1 MIRVELSDV
10 EAAMRSYRRA
20 AKDLAQELLR
30 QWRSGSYQ
38 TYTLPRPPLLRPRHW
53 NRKN

>member
-1 MIRVELSDV
+1 VELSDV
-10 EAAMRSYRRA
+10 EAAMRSYRKA

-38 TYTLPRPPLLRPRHW
+38 TYTLTTQVYYFYFYLLILL
-53 NRKN
+53 